1 MHGASRMIDPSTSRE
16 VRDPL
21 WQRAIVLLSG
31 TVVGLVL
38 VIVLIWGRPVL
49 VPIALA
55 GLLTFLLNPVVR
67 FLSRRGVPHIG
78 ACCWRSPSLE
88 AC

>member
-1 MHGASRMIDPSTSRE
+1 MRCAVGGNFLETIMHGASRMIDPSTSRE

-38 VIVLIWGRPVL
+38 VIVLIWDAPSS
-49 VPIALA
+49 
-55 GLLTFLLNPVVR
+55 F
-67 FLSRRGVPHIG
+67 
-78 ACCWRSPSLE
+78 RSLWPD
-88 AC
+88 C